1 MSRAQSK
8 RSIRVPECW
17 TLRILDASCPC
28 FSSTFSIIRIMMLPF
43 TAGWEC
49 SQVPSL
55 AQCNRKPWRSESR
68 PHCLY
73 SISDITKLS
82 STSLGKLKT
91 SLFVIFKPC
100 ILYYIYVS
108 SVYQN
113 RYALKGI
120 CIFQLQFKF
129 LLTRESYK
137 GYIYS
142 LVQQQQHTL
151 PRFPFLYTGNM
162 PSFII
167 WNWMPLDFSKC
178 TSNICLSGKLGPNKG
193 KISRENAF
201 LQLDSAWHST
211 ALITAL
217 KLKGRV
223 TDGEW

>member
-1 MSRAQSK
+1 MK
-8 RSIRVPECW
+8 
-17 TLRILDASCPC
+17 
-28 FSSTFSIIRIMMLPF
+28 IRITTTLPVQYFWHHQTFKYFTGQIKNLPF
-43 TAGWEC
+43 FFLNPAFYTTHTYL
-49 SQVPSL
+49 PSTRIDTL
-55 AQCNRKPWRSESR
+55 WK
-68 PHCLY
+68 
-73 SISDITKLS
+73 
-82 STSLGKLKT
+82 G
-91 SLFVIFKPC
+91 
-100 ILYYIYVS
+100 
-108 SVYQN
+108 SVYSN
-113 RYALKGI
+113 CSLN
-120 CIFQLQFKF
+120 FF
-129 LLTRESYK
+129 LPERATKDTS
-137 GYIYS
+137 IYS
-142 LVQQQQHTL
+142 LVQQQQHTF